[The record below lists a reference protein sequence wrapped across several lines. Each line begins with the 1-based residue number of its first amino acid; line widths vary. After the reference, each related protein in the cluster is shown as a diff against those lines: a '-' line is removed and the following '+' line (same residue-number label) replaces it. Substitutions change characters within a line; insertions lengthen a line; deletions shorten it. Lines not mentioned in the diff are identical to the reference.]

1 MELLKKSKKELIKM
15 CEDYGITDYK
25 SKNKSELVLLIES
38 NGGSEGGSG
47 GTGLIK
53 RLKPL
58 VKWSGGKMDEIKMF
72 KKYFPEDFKIYIEPF
87 VGGGSVYFYLNPNKA
102 VISDAHSAQ
111 TKQYYY
117 MTTTL

>member
-1 MELLKKSKKELIKM
+1 MELSKKSKKELIKM

-25 SKNKSELVLLIES
+25 SKNKSELVLLIEAS
-38 NGGSEGGSG
+38 GGSSEGGSD
-47 GTGLIK
+47 TGLIK

-87 VGGGSVYFYLNPNKA
+87 VGGGCLFLSK
-102 VISDAHSAQ
+102 S
-111 TKQYYY
+111 
-117 MTTTL
+117 